1 MRVTYYGHSCFGV
14 EAGGKHLLFDPFV
27 TPNGLAKAVPVDKIP
42 ADFILLSHAHEDHV
56 ADAVGI
62 AKRTKATVLSN
73 FEIYLWLTRQG
84 VRETFPMNLGGTAKL
99 DGGGIQATLVQALH
113 SSSLPDG
120 SYGGTAG
127 GWVVRAGEGCF
138 YYSGDTALMSDMRL
152 IGEMKPDWAALCIGD
167 VFTMGVEDAI
177 RAADLVGCERVLGV
191 HYDTFP
197 PIRIDPAEAK
207 RKFQAAGRTLYLP
220 RIGETIELKAEGRRQ
235 KAEV

>member
-1 MRVTYYGHSCFGV
+1 MKITYYGHSCFGV
-14 EAGGKHLLFDPFV
+14 EAGGKHLLFDPYV
-27 TPNGLAKAVPVDKIP
+27 TPNELAKAVEIEKIP

-56 ADAVGI
+56 GDAVAI
-62 AKRTKATVLSN
+62 ARRTRAKVLSN

-99 DGGGIQATLVQALH
+99 EGGRIQATLVQALH

-127 GWVVRAGEGCF
+127 GWVLRTGDGSF
-138 YYSGDTALMSDMRL
+138 YYSGDTALMTDMRL

-167 VFTMGVEDAI
+167 TFTMGVDDAI
-177 RAADLVGCERVLGV
+177 RAAAFVGCEQVLGV

-197 PIRIDPAEAK
+197 PIRIDHAEAK
-207 RKFQAAGRTLYLP
+207 RKFQAAGRTLHLP
-220 RIGETIELKAEGRRQ
+220 RIGETIEL
-235 KAEV
+235 